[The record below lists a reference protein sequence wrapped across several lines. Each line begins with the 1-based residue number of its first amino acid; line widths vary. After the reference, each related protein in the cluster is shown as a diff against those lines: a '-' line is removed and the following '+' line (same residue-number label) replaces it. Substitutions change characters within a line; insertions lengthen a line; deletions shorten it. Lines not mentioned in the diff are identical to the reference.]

1 MPEPQSGV
9 LATSPHPPYSRNHV
23 PGGTRTPDPRLRRPM
38 LYPAE
43 LLAHIGAGDGNR
55 THVAGL
61 EGQNS
66 TIELH
71 PQHHTLLH
79 VKKNCIGVE
88 GFEPPA
94 PWSQTTYSTKLSHT
108 PATNKNYY
116 THNGV
121 CCQQFFQK
129 FFKSFSKNRKE
140 PGQDEKLRHDTLQP
154 NQFLNVVLH
163 VNRCGNVFI
172 ISATVSAVRTSR

>member
-9 LATSPHPPYSRNHV
+9 LATSPHPPYFKSMCQEGLEPPTLGLEGRCSIQLSYWH
-23 PGGTRTPDPRLRRPM
+23 T
-38 LYPAE
+38 
-43 LLAHIGAGDGNR
+43 IGAGDGNR

-71 PQHHTLLH
+71 PQHHTLLPS
-79 VKKNCIGVE
+79 KKNSIGVE

-108 PATNKNYY
+108 PLHLCPDDESYSIRFY
-116 THNGV
+116 GV
-121 CCQQFFQK
+121 WQAFFSYFLKK
-129 FFKSFSKNRKE
+129 FSLFFSDSVKRPQEARLNRRLMSSAAPGLISTRSLLFKCSTCS
-140 PGQDEKLRHDTLQP
+140 
-154 NQFLNVVLH
+154 
-163 VNRCGNVFI
+163 I
-172 ISATVSAVRTSR
+172 A

>member
-9 LATSPHPPYSRNHV
+9 LATSPHPPYLENHV

-71 PQHHTLLH
+71 PQHLIR
-79 VKKNCIGVE
+79 VKKISIGVE

-108 PATNKNYY
+108 PLLTVLTTRIIL
-116 THNGV
+116 THYLLFGKS
-121 CCQQFFQK
+121 FFHIFQK
-129 FFKSFSKNRKE
+129 IFHFFLQAMSKAPRM
-140 PGQDEKLRHDTLQP
+140 H
-154 NQFLNVVLH
+154 FA
-163 VNRCGNVFI
+163 
-172 ISATVSAVRTSR
+172 SAYCRYS

>member
-1 MPEPQSGV
+1 MGIEPTNAG
-9 LATSPHPPYSRNHV
+9 ATIRCVSHFTTSTIFKKHV

-71 PQHHTLLH
+71 PQHHTLLY
-79 VKKNCIGVE
+79 VKKNSIGVE

-108 PATNKNYY
+108 PLHSVLTTKVILSDS
-116 THNGV
+116 TG
-121 CCQQFFQK
+121 FG
-129 FFKSFSKNRKE
+129 KSFF
-140 PGQDEKLRHDTLQP
+140 H
-154 NQFLNVVLH
+154 
-163 VNRCGNVFI
+163 
-172 ISATVSAVRTSR
+172 IS